1 MSILVHEGMKV
12 TDIDKSKIGF
22 ILTKVTLQVEDSD
35 DTSERGFHQA
45 SSSPGG
51 SLQLSC
57 LFNDSKYFDNRVLFT
72 WDDVQKKKENG
83 VYVYEIE
90 MGTLHAGRAGQYIIY
105 YNNCNPGSAL
115 SFK

>member
-22 ILTKVTLQVEDSD
+22 VMTKI
-35 DTSERGFHQA
+35 
-45 SSSPGG
+45 
-51 SLQLSC
+51 SLQLEDTDDTTERNYRSSNTPGGPLQLAC
-57 LFNDSKYFDNRVLFT
+57 LFNESSYADSQVLFT
-72 WDDVQKKKENG
+72 WEDVQKKKENG

-90 MGTLHAGRAGQYIIY
+90 MGKLHAGRVGQYIIY